1 MATELG
7 YHPDYR
13 ERHNEHQ
20 TQRKRDQPYASG
32 PAKERTGAI
41 HSALA
46 EKPAAANHEDKQQ
59 HHSMHN
65 PYRHRLIDSEHVI
78 ENDQRER
85 DDREK
90 KTDFHD
96 TL

>member
-1 MATELG
+1 LL
-7 YHPDYR
+7 
-13 ERHNEHQ
+13 
-20 TQRKRDQPYASG
+20 K
-32 PAKERTGAI
+32 
-41 HSALA
+41 
-46 EKPAAANHEDKQQ
+46 KPAAANHEDKQQ